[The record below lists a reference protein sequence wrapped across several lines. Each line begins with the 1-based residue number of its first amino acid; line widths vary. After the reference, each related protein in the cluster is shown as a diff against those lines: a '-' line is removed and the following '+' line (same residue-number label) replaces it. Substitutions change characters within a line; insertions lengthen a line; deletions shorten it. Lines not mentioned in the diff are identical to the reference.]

1 MNKRWIIRPE
11 QTLEEANTSL
21 SPLLQKLLASRGITS
36 AEDVEAFSNPTFK
49 DSLHDPFLFKD
60 MKKVCKHI
68 LKAIK
73 KQQSIVI
80 HGDYDA
86 DGVCSSVLLFE
97 ALEKL
102 GAENVEIYL
111 PHRDK
116 EGYGLNMNT
125 VEKFIEQK
133 KALVIT
139 VDCGSTNTE
148 EITALKEAG
157 IPTIVLDHHHE
168 RENHPPYIA
177 ALNPH
182 FKKESYPFK
191 ELAAVG
197 VVYKVVHALHLTEP
211 EKLDEAFV
219 KWSLD
224 LVAIATVSDC
234 VDLVG
239 ENRAFVN
246 FGLQVIH
253 KNRRPGVKAILA
265 AAQINAQDVNTYHI
279 GFVIG
284 PRLNAAGRM
293 EHANSAVALLLEKDP
308 IVLQRLAMELNTTNQ
323 QRQSVTSEMF
333 SKALKQLPKEGD
345 LPHVLVA
352 HQPFEEE
359 MGSWPVGL
367 VGLVAGKVAQKFF
380 RPSFIIGTSPKGY
393 LGSGRSIPAFNIIEA
408 IEKTSADLFEN
419 YGGHAQA
426 CGFTFKD
433 KKDIAEFEKRM
444 NTYAKEI
451 LSEEDLIPELEID
464 TELSFDDIS
473 YELIEELKVL
483 EPHGMK
489 NKKPIFCSYNTE
501 ILDLRAIGSDQQ
513 HLKLALKHDDHTHE
527 VIGFRF
533 GDWVDR
539 VKIGE
544 AVDVA
549 YEVDL
554 NTWNG
559 NTSIQLRLID
569 IKTSSKANSK

>member
-11 QTLEEANTSL
+11 EKPSESNQSF
-21 SPLLQKLLASRGITS
+21 SPLVQKLLAARGITS
-36 AEDVEAFSNPTFK
+36 AEDVEEFSNPTFK
-49 DSLHDPFLFKD
+49 ESLHDPFLFKD
-60 MKKVCKHI
+60 MKKACKHI
-68 LKAIK
+68 LKAVK

-86 DGVCSSVLLFE
+86 DGVCSSVLLYE
-97 ALEKL
+97 TLEKL

-125 VEKFIEQK
+125 VNKFIEQEK
-133 KALVIT
+133 ELVIT

-148 EITALKEAG
+148 EIAALKEAG

-168 RENHPPYIA
+168 RDDHPPYLA

-191 ELAAVG
+191 ELAGVG
-197 VVYKVVHALHLTEP
+197 VVYKVVHALHILEP
-211 EKLDEAFV
+211 EKVDEAFV

-239 ENRAFVN
+239 ENRAIVN
-246 FGLQVIH
+246 FGLRVLQ
-253 KNRRPGVKAILA
+253 KNRRPGLKAILA
-265 AAQINAQDVNTYHI
+265 AAQVDANEINTYHI

-293 EHANSAVALLLEKDP
+293 KHANSAVELLLEKDP
-308 IVLQRLAMELNTTNQ
+308 VVLQQLAMELNTTNQ
-323 QRQSVTSEMF
+323 QRQSVTSDMF
-333 SKALKQLPKEGD
+333 AKALEQLPKQD
-345 LPHVLVA
+345 PMPYVLVS

-367 VGLVAGKVAQKFF
+367 VGLVAGKVTQKFF
-380 RPSFIIGTSPKGY
+380 RPTFVIGTSPKGY

-433 KKDIAEFEKRM
+433 KKDIAEFEKRL

-451 LSEEDLIPELEID
+451 LKEEDLVPELEID
-464 TELSFDDIS
+464 TELSFDTITYD
-473 YELIEELKVL
+473 LINELKIL
-483 EPHGMK
+483 EPHGMA
-489 NKKPIFCSYNTE
+489 NKKPVFCSYNTE
-501 ILDLRAIGSDQQ
+501 IVSLRAIGSDQQ
-513 HLKLALKHDDHTHE
+513 HLKLTLKHNNHTHE

-539 VKIGE
+539 VKIGTRI
-544 AVDVA
+544 DVA
-549 YEVDL
+549 YEVDI
-554 NTWNG
+554 NNWNG
-559 NTSIQLRLID
+559 NKTIQLRLID
-569 IKTSSKANSK
+569 IRETS